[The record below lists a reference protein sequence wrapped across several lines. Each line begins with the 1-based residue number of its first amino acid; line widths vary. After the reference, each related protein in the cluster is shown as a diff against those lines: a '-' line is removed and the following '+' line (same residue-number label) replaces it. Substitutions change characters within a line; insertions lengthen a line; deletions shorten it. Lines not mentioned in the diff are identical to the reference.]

1 MVVRGDDAV
10 SCRQRR
16 ACRGLSQIR
25 ARARQA
31 AGEVVGEWEAGGAVP
46 DVGTEP
52 GSIPRTRDRARESVL
67 RWHGWRIHRVWSIN
81 WWNFEEQEKP
91 AIRDQIAA
99 ARVAQKNEAKEQKAR
114 VVQSGAGVRFVP

>member
-1 MVVRGDDAV
+1 
-10 SCRQRR
+10 
-16 ACRGLSQIR
+16 
-25 ARARQA
+25 
-31 AGEVVGEWEAGGAVP
+31 
-46 DVGTEP
+46 
-52 GSIPRTRDRARESVL
+52 L

-114 VVQSGAGVRFVP
+114 VLQSGAGVRFVPRNEVPRDADVAEKPHSDGDHYFKFS